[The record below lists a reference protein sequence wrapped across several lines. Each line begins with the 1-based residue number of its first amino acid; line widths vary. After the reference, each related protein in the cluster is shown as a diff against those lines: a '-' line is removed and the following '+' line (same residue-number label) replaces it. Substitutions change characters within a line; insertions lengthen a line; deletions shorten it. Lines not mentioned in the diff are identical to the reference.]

1 MSKRAS
7 KHVSELEALQGD
19 QARARA
25 VRPKSSREGAAA
37 WIEMV
42 LADADRIRAA
52 GALAAGDG
60 VKVECHRNE
69 LEMAWSEHSKW
80 IDMLTKGNESTRD
93 YIYIQLWKLISS
105 MSLIAAKIYFSESS
119 LAYAEKIHARSMRG
133 FRATKVAGRV
143 QERRR
148 AIRAVAEEKGLT
160 LNISEKCA
168 LAIQDDVHARLGG
181 KRKPGVKTLI
191 GDIKAIRQQKSDG

>member
-1 MSKRAS
+1 VSKRAS
-7 KHVSELEALQGD
+7 KHVSELEALKGD

-42 LADADRIRAA
+42 L
-52 GALAAGDG
+52 
-60 VKVECHRNE
+60 E

-119 LAYAEKIHARSMRG
+119 LAYAEKIHARSMRD